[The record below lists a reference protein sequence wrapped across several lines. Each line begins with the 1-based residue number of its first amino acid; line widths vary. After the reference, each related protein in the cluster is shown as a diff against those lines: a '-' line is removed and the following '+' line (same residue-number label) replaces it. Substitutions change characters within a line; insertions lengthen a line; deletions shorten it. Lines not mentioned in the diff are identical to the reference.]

1 MPRIMAFIL
10 FLKQQ
15 PKAAFDFSSSAGEDE
30 QGMVGRGIAEPYSM
44 VIPAFFLISD
54 LCTIQILGFTRK

>member
-54 LCTIQILGFTRK
+54 FYTIKSWGFSKK